1 MEKIKYV
8 CIDSNYSGFTVGKI
22 YEGYQFGASK
32 IVADNGFEF
41 VNLSIDD
48 MYSEYGIYLVPLKH
62 INFMIKCT
70 ASIYSS
76 IRVGKYYFVN
86 IYGEI
91 ITGDR
96 IVYSTNIECQDYQK
110 WYKRCNRKNCAFEL
124 IKDYTIYKNGGEE
137 DEVTIVFAQFEGMD
151 SVNVFENKEGS
162 LLTKETKIRVVC
174 GCRELDACVVS
185 SIKIKRKY
193 VIDLVK
199 AVCRDNPGETMPII
213 GVYKQVTREELVE
226 L

>member
-137 DEVTIVFAQFEGMD
+137 DEVTIVFARFEGMERID
-151 SVNVFENKEGS
+151 VFENKEGS
-162 LLTKETKIRVVC
+162 LIPSKTKVRVNSNR
-174 GCRELDACVVS
+174 GEFDAYVVS

-193 VIDLVK
+193 IKDLANVYGYDS
-199 AVCRDNPGETMPII
+199 AELMPVI
-213 GVYKQVTREELVE
+213 GVYKQIVKEELVE